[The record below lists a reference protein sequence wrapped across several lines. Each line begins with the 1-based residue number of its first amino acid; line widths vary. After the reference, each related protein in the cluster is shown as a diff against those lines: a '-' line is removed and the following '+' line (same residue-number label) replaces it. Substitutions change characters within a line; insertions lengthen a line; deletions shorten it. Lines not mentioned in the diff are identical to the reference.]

1 MSSIALI
8 ASLNAAAGLGGLQVN
23 SNLGEPFSGSV
34 TVTGSEAKA
43 LASGTKVNLYNSNI
57 KATVKKT
64 GDDRAVVTLT
74 SSSAVNDPV
83 LVFQMGVGSQTR
95 QYTAILDPKDYVSAK
110 SSTRAEVVQ
119 NKNTDMPRKV
129 QSQNNAS
136 VDSKTTAT
144 VARTQAAPSKTEK
157 RLGVKAAKGQH
168 IVQQGETLTEIA
180 TRIRPE
186 NMTTAQAMQ
195 QLVRANPKIF
205 TGGDANRII
214 YPGDALSV
222 PFATAAIKDTTTP
235 TESVTPPVKEVPG
248 AENIAASATGP
259 ASAVVT
265 EVITTPASVP
275 EIASTPVASAPA
287 ETASVPVVVAPTQQ
301 VDQQAEGGSKWR
313 YLLWG
318 SLGLIAL
325 LILSR
330 LLGKKNTP
338 IAPVATQEKQEA
350 DPFADEDNIHVTP
363 ATTAIVTTAVAE
375 ETDHEDDDL
384 IVDDDFDSDDADG
397 IFFESA
403 TGKDIQTEE
412 GQEERLNL
420 DLNDLDKQQS
430 TILTGAVTQDAET
443 AQRKNV
449 DWEKLESTESI
460 YEQEP
465 TSTREPIHLKTDVVE
480 PEHHISSFENVK
492 TEQLAAADALE
503 FTTSAEASVEQVEN
517 TEWVNTDSG
526 EGAISISDTDNFV
539 DDLDIGD
546 AEHVIEWGGS
556 LEASDLTE
564 EVTHSTESFVSESVG
579 MTAPLEAKYELAEM
593 YVEIGDPEAARET
606 LKELLEESDGGI
618 LTRAQALLDKLD
630 A

>member
-110 SSTRAEVVQ
+110 SSARAEVVQ
-119 NKNTDMPRKV
+119 NQNTDMPRKV
-129 QSQNNAS
+129 ESQNNAS

-144 VARTQAAPSKTEK
+144 VARAQAAPSKTEK
-157 RLGVKAAKGQH
+157 RLGVTAAKGQH

-205 TGGDANRII
+205 TGGNANRII
-214 YPGDALSV
+214 YPGDTLSV

-248 AENIAASATGP
+248 AVGNIAASATGP

-287 ETASVPVVVAPTQQ
+287 ETASVPVAPTQQ

-338 IAPVATQEKQEA
+338 IAPVTTEEKQET
-350 DPFADEDNIHVTP
+350 DPFADEDNTHVTP

-375 ETDHEDDDL
+375 EADVDDDL
-384 IVDDDFDSDDADG
+384 IVDDDFDSDDVDG
-397 IFFESA
+397 IFFEPA
-403 TGKDIQTEE
+403 TGKDTQTEA
-412 GQEERLNL
+412 GQEARLNL

-430 TILTGAVTQDAET
+430 TILTGAVTQDDET
-443 AQRKNV
+443 AQRKDV

-465 TSTREPIHLKTDVVE
+465 TSAREPIHLKTDVVE
-480 PEHHISSFENVK
+480 PEYHISSFDNVK
-492 TEQLAAADALE
+492 TDQLAAEDALE